1 MISMQF
7 IPDGPSIPDELLV
20 ARDAGDVIFFCGAGV
35 SQHEA
40 GLPNFERLGRNVIEI
55 LGAAQDSP
63 ARALLNKAL
72 EMGRMAGVGGLLA
85 TDRVFGLLERE
96 FEVADVRAAVAE
108 AITPATDAGLGAHRI
123 LLMLATSRAGVTRL
137 VTTNFDLLFEAC
149 DPNLPCSG
157 PPRLPDPHS
166 DREFRGIVH
175 LHGRVDTAYRQPAD
189 EEFVVSSA
197 DFGRAYL
204 SDGWATRFI
213 QSLLSRFQIVFVG
226 YTAEDPPVQYLLE
239 ALNLEA
245 GTRNRLYA
253 FQDGESEAAKALWE
267 HKGVQAIA
275 FDSSNWFSP
284 LWDTLAAWAERARN
298 LDGWYDGLLA
308 KGLAGPDSLD
318 PHSRVQIAQLM
329 TTREGARR
337 FATADTPFDARW
349 LLVFDPVHRFANPD
363 KVDPYVEESPQ
374 FDPFSALGLAT
385 DPVPNPEAGDDYL
398 RNRKVPTDALDV
410 FALNRGDLD
419 DMGDGTMA
427 DLRGRRAREMVP
439 LPPRLNSIGI
449 WLQRIAHQPIAL
461 WWAGHQ
467 TALHPE
473 VVRSI
478 EAWLRQDP
486 ARFPNAIRQQWRWLF
501 AARADVRPDTDMVRY
516 DIEARVGQEGW
527 SASLL
532 RTYVDLYKPQLTA
545 SKAYGVRHPLFWDEP
560 PEKLVH
566 FDVEYPRPHDPLNIP
581 DDHIG
586 SAISLLR
593 GHLELA
599 VSLER
604 ELSGNDYIHF
614 EHTRPDDDGPPLG
627 NDEYGI
633 RCPILMFMGLMTR
646 LRALDPI
653 AARAEVLRWPAE
665 DPYVFARLRIWAA
678 AMRIIDPD
686 EGAAILLTLSDEL
699 FWSTHHQRDLLYA
712 IRDLWPDLS
721 ASSRSSIEL
730 RLLTTTY
737 PWKEEV
743 RGGPSRAEAHY
754 RLSRLHWLVSQGVT
768 FGFDVEAE
776 FAALRALDPEWTTVI
791 GDHTADSHAPEV
803 YRIETDT
810 TPDAIL
816 DTPIPEI
823 LSAARAAGGR
833 ADFFDHVQ
841 REPFRG
847 LAEERPLRALAALTF
862 VARSGEVPLPAWSAF
877 LYAEARLK
885 DSARMIALISG
896 RLRQLPLPLLHTIAD
911 PVADWMQRIGHR
923 LYGDATTILPAL
935 WDRVVAALA
944 LDGDDAPH
952 RADGSWADDALNAPT
967 GRLARLLLDDPMK
980 RDRIVGGG
988 FPDQWTTRADQLL
1001 ALPGDRR
1008 RHALVMLG
1016 AHYNW
1021 FFNVDPAWTERAL
1034 LPSIN
1039 ADDAD
1044 GDALWDGIFWSARMP
1059 SHALF
1064 ERIKPG
1070 LLARAKAGETRR
1082 KNNEVIASMLLGGWG
1097 GDAAAAEPERLLTD
1111 TELREVLI
1119 HADDELR
1126 GQFLWHLGHWS
1137 NNTQTRWPER
1147 LVPFLRTVW
1156 PKQRALKNPS
1166 VSARLV
1172 DLALGSGNQMPAVVS
1187 VILPRLVPA
1196 RSTSMHMVL
1205 ATSNATPHPAHEHP
1219 AALLDL
1225 LWAVLGED
1233 AQQWPYKI
1241 EDTLALLSEDP
1252 VVGSDP
1258 RLSELRRR
1266 RQR

>member
-1 MISMQF
+1 MQF
-7 IPDGPSIPDELLV
+7 VPNGPSIPDELLV
-20 ARDAGDVIFFCGAGV
+20 ARDSGDVIFFCGAGV

-40 GLPNFERLGRNVIEI
+40 GLPNFEKLGRNVIEL

-85 TDRVFGLLERE
+85 TDRIFGLLERE
-96 FEVADVRAAVAE
+96 FEVDDVRAAVAE
-108 AITPATDAGLGAHRI
+108 AITPAADAGLGAHRI
-123 LLMLATSRAGVTRL
+123 LLALATSRAGVTRL

-149 DPNLPCSG
+149 DPDLPCSG
-157 PPRLPDPHS
+157 PPRLPDPRS

-175 LHGRVDTAYRQPAD
+175 LHGRVDGTYRQPAD

-239 ALNLEA
+239 ALNLQA
-245 GTRNRLYA
+245 GTSNRLYA

-267 HKGVQAIA
+267 HRGVQAIS
-275 FDSSNWFSP
+275 FDSSNGFAP
-284 LWDTLAAWAERARN
+284 LWDTLAAWAERARDI
-298 LDGWYDGLLA
+298 DGWYDGLLA
-308 KGLAGPDSLD
+308 KALAGPRDLDS
-318 PHSRVQIAQLM
+318 HSRAQIAEIM
-329 TTREGARR
+329 STREGARR
-337 FATADTPFDARW
+337 LATADTPLDARW

-363 KVDPYVEESPQ
+363 KIDPYVEESPE
-374 FDPFSALGLAT
+374 FDPFSGLGLAT
-385 DPVPNPEAGDDYL
+385 DRVPDPDAGDDYL
-398 RNRKVPTDALDV
+398 RNRKVPPDALDI
-410 FALNRGDLD
+410 FALNRGDMED
-419 DMGDGTMA
+419 VGEGTMA
-427 DLRGRRAREMVP
+427 GLRGNHAREMAP
-439 LPPRLNSIGI
+439 LPPRLNSLGI

-467 TALHPE
+467 TALHPD

-478 EAWLRQDP
+478 ESRLRQDP
-486 ARFPNAIRQQWRWLF
+486 ARFPDAIRQQWRWFF
-501 AARADVRPDTDMVRY
+501 AARADVRPDPDMVRY
-516 DIEARVGQEGW
+516 DIEVRARQEGW
-527 SASLL
+527 SASLV
-532 RTYVDLYKPQLTA
+532 RAYVDLYKPQLTA
-545 SKAYGVRHPLFWDEP
+545 TKAYGVRHPLFWNEL

-566 FDVEYPRPHDPLNIP
+566 LDVEYPRPHDLLIIP
-581 DDHIG
+581 DERIIY
-586 SAISLLR
+586 AVSLMR
-593 GHLELA
+593 GHLDLA

-604 ELSGNDYIHF
+604 ELTGDDYIHF
-614 EHTRPDDDGPPLG
+614 EHTRPDDNGPALG

-633 RCPILMFMGLMTR
+633 RCPIIIFMQLMAR
-646 LRALDPI
+646 LQALDPA
-653 AARAEVLRWPAE
+653 AARAELARWPND

-678 AMRIIDPD
+678 ATRISDPD
-686 EGAAILLTLSDEL
+686 EGAVTLLALSDEL

-712 IRDLWPDLS
+712 IRDIWPDLLA
-721 ASSRSSIEL
+721 ASRGAIEQ

-737 PWKEEV
+737 PWSEEV
-743 RGGPSRAEAHY
+743 NGGPRRAEAHY
-754 RLSRLHWLVSQGVT
+754 RLGRLHWLVSQGVT
-768 FGFDVEAE
+768 FSFDVKAE
-776 FAALRALDPEWTTVI
+776 LAALRALDPEWTVTI

-803 YRIETDT
+803 YSIETDT

-816 DTPIPEI
+816 ETPIPEI
-823 LSAARAAGGR
+823 LQAAQAVGGR
-833 ADFFDHVQ
+833 ADFFARVERQ
-841 REPFRG
+841 PFRG
-847 LAEERPLRALAALTF
+847 LAEQRPLRALAALTF
-862 VARSGEVPLPAWSAF
+862 VARAGEAPLSGWSAF
-877 LYAEARLK
+877 LYAEARLT
-885 DSARMIALISG
+885 DSPQMIALISG
-896 RLRQLPLPLLHTIAD
+896 RLRQLPLPLLRAIAY
-911 PVADWMQRIGHR
+911 PVSDWMQKIGHR
-923 LYGDATTILPAL
+923 LYGDASGVLPAL
-935 WDRVVAALA
+935 WEHVVAALA
-944 LDGDDAPH
+944 LKGDDHPH
-952 RADGSWADDALNAPT
+952 RADQSWADDALNAPT

-980 RDRIVGGG
+980 QDRVIGGG
-988 FPDQWTTRADQLL
+988 FPDPWTKRADQLL

-1021 FFNVDPAWTERAL
+1021 FFNIDPAWTERAL
-1034 LPSIN
+1034 LPTIN
-1039 ADDAD
+1039 SDDAD

-1059 SHALF
+1059 SRALF

-1070 LLARAKAGETRR
+1070 LIVRAKTGQTRR
-1082 KNNEVIASMLLGGWG
+1082 KNNEVIAGMLLSGWG
-1097 GDAAAAEPERLLTD
+1097 EGAEAGEPDRLLTD
-1111 TELREVLI
+1111 AELREVLI

-1137 NNTQTRWPER
+1137 NNPQTRWPAL
-1147 LVPFLRTVW
+1147 LVPFLRAVW
-1156 PKQRALKNPS
+1156 PKQRALRNPN

-1172 DLALGSGNQMPAVVS
+1172 DLALGSGDQMPAVVS

-1196 RSTSMHMVL
+1196 RSTSMHMMLV
-1205 ATSNATPHPAHEHP
+1205 TSSTEPHPAHRHP

-1266 RQR
+1266 RQH